1 MKIMSAHS
9 WICRCRLAGMASHN
23 ASSGR
28 CTGPDIQSSNLEG
41 DQHEMGKTTSKR
53 HALGL

>member
-1 MKIMSAHS
+1 MKIMSALS
-9 WICRCRLAGMASHN
+9 WICRCRMACRPSHN
-23 ASSGR
+23 VSSGFG
-28 CTGPDIQSSNLEG
+28 TGPDNHLSNLEG